1 MEKLILKSKDTNL
14 LKVNYAKS
22 LKNENFLELVNKLE
36 IDSNIK
42 MKYTSRL
49 KEASLELK
57 NCKNC
62 KSILSCKNNMKG
74 YCLTPKVI
82 ENSLIFS
89 YLKCEYKKQSDI
101 QTKYLKNVYF
111 YEIPTSIKSASFKSI
126 YKDDRKRLEIIKKIK
141 TFYDDYKEQKETKG
155 IYLNGN
161 FGSGKSYLIGALFN
175 ELAKLGYQSAIIYF
189 PEFLR
194 SLKAGF
200 GRDSIE
206 YKEQFDFIKKIPLLL
221 IDDIGAE
228 KLTDWARDE
237 ILGSILQYRMDFKLP
252 TFFTSNLTI
261 LELESH
267 LQITGSKAD
276 IIKARRIIERIKFLT
291 EEVSLIGVNRRSN
304 EYE

>member
-1 MEKLILKSKDTNL
+1 MEKLILKNKDSNL
-14 LKVNYAKS
+14 LKVNYAKA
-22 LKNENFLELVNKLE
+22 LTDPDFLELVNNLE
-36 IDSNIK
+36 IDSTIK

-49 KEASLELK
+49 MESSCEYK

-62 KSILSCKNNMKG
+62 KSLLSCKNSLKG
-74 YCLTPKVI
+74 FRLTPKVLD
-82 ENSLIFS
+82 ESLNFS
-89 YLKCEYKKQSDI
+89 YQKCEYKEKNDYQNS
-101 QTKYLKNVYF
+101 YLQNVYF
-111 YEIPTSIKSASFKSI
+111 YEIPPMIKSANFKNI
-126 YKDDRKRLEIIKKIK
+126 YKDDSNRLDIIKKIK
-141 TFYDDYKEQKETKG
+141 SFYDAYKNKEEAKG

-175 ELAKLGYQSAIIYF
+175 ELAKLNYQSAMIYF

-200 GRDSIE
+200 GNGME
-206 YKEQFDFIKKIPLLL
+206 YQERFESIKKVPLLL

-261 LELESH
+261 KELESH
-267 LQITGSKAD
+267 LQINNSSAD
-276 IIKARRIIERIKFLT
+276 KVKARRIIERIKFLT
-291 EEVSLIGVNRRSN
+291 DEITLIGINRRSEQN
-304 EYE
+304 E